1 MPVTIIY
8 GYITNNYGNGGVMLE
23 GLFGNV
29 IVEKIFFFLNTYGEG
44 YPLGMAKTFGEPVNR
59 IQQQL
64 KRLENSGVIVSRL
77 VGKVRLYTFNP
88 RYPFLKELKTLVSKA
103 YEFLPEVEKDKYYR
117 RRTRPR
123 RAGKPL

>member
-1 MPVTIIY
+1 
-8 GYITNNYGNGGVMLE
+8 MLE

-29 IVEKIFFFLNTYGEG
+29 MVEKVLFYLFAYGEG
-44 YPLGMAKTFGEPVNR
+44 YPLGMADNFGVPVSR

-64 KRLENSGVIVSRL
+64 KRLENGGIVVSRL
-77 VGKVRLYTFNP
+77 LGRVRIYTFNP
-88 RYPFLKELKTLVSKA
+88 RYPFLEELRGFLAKSFAFVPEKEKK
-103 YEFLPEVEKDKYYR
+103 EFYM

>member
-1 MPVTIIY
+1 
-8 GYITNNYGNGGVMLE
+8 MLE

-29 IVEKIFFFLNTYGEG
+29 TIEKILFFLYVYAEG
-44 YPLGMAKTFGEPVNR
+44 YPLGMARVFGVPVNR

-64 KRLENSGVIVSRL
+64 KRLENGGVVVSRL

-88 RYPFLKELKTLVSKA
+88 RFPVLKELNEFTANA
-103 YEFLPEVEKDKYYR
+103 YEFVPEKEKERYFRMRK
-117 RRTRPR
+117 RPR

>member
-1 MPVTIIY
+1 
-8 GYITNNYGNGGVMLE
+8 MLE

-29 IVEKIFFFLNTYGEG
+29 IIEKILFFLYVYAEG
-44 YPLGMAKTFGEPVNR
+44 YPLGMARVFGVPVNR

-64 KRLENSGVIVSRL
+64 KRLENGGIVVSRL

-88 RYPFLKELKTLVSKA
+88 RFPFLEELKELMTKA
-103 YEFLPEVEKDKYYR
+103 YEFVPENEKERYFRMRK
-117 RRTRPR
+117 RPR